1 MHLNTEQILWALVL
15 AAHLILLIVLLGREL
30 IRRFPWFTAAITLSS
45 VQLIADHLLH
55 GKLTS
60 LAFYWQSYTAT
71 LLADI
76 LGILVLIELLRHVF
90 YNCKCEPGRKANI
103 ILNSKGWLGWTLV
116 TASIA
121 AGAVWQW
128 GPWPA
133 WTALN
138 ADPKQLPILLVVLSA
153 MKGQLFLAIL
163 TVEVGLLMRIFG
175 KRFGSGWK
183 SPDQQIMLGLS
194 TYALGFLA
202 VQVTT
207 DIIKRTVHLTSR
219 DQYEHIV
226 RLFANL
232 DNSRFALWFLVI
244 VWWTVW
250 LWRITPP
257 GSASQLAAEESPVLA
272 GPPSL
277 KAEPETT
284 HPEPDLPHDSR
295 LDSE

>member
-1 MHLNTEQILWALVL
+1 MHLNMEQILWALVL
-15 AAHLILLIVLLGREL
+15 AAHLVLLIVLLGRDL
-30 IRRFPWFTAAITLSS
+30 ISRFPWFTAAIAVST

-71 LLADI
+71 LLGDI
-76 LGILVLIELLRHVF
+76 LGILVLIELTRHV
-90 YNCKCEPGRKANI
+90 YANCKAKI

-116 TASIA
+116 TVSIA
-121 AGAVWQW
+121 TGAVWQW
-128 GPWPA
+128 GPWPT

-138 ADPKQLPILLVVLSA
+138 QDPKQLPILLVVLSA

-163 TVEVGLLMRIFG
+163 TVQVGLHMRIFG

-183 SPDQQIMLGLS
+183 APDQQIALGLS

-202 VQVTT
+202 VQATD

-226 RLFANL
+226 RIFTNL
-232 DNSRFALWFLVI
+232 DNGRFALWFLVVI
-244 VWWTVW
+244 WWTVW
-250 LWRITPP
+250 LWRIIPP
-257 GSASQLAAEESPVLA
+257 SSAASLEAARAPVLA
-272 GPPSL
+272 DPPSL
-277 KAEPETT
+277 EAESESA
-284 HPEPDLPHDSR
+284 HPEAN
-295 LDSE
+295 SEPGSE

>member
-1 MHLNTEQILWALVL
+1 MHLNMEQILWALVL
-15 AAHLILLIVLLGREL
+15 AAHLVLLIILLGRDL
-30 IRRFPWFTAAITLSS
+30 TSRFPWFTASIALSAIH
-45 VQLIADHLLH
+45 LIADHLLH
-55 GKLTS
+55 GKLTT

-71 LLADI
+71 LLDAI
-76 LGILVLIELLRHVF
+76 LGLLVLIELLRHVF
-90 YNCKCEPGRKANI
+90 ANCECGPSGDGSTSPGRKANI

-116 TASIA
+116 TTSIA

-128 GPWPA
+128 GPWPT
-133 WTALN
+133 WQALN

-183 SPDQQIMLGLS
+183 APDQQIALGLS

-202 VQVTT
+202 VQTTT

-232 DNSRFALWFLVI
+232 DNGRFALWFLVV

-250 LWRITPP
+250 LWRITP
-257 GSASQLAAEESPVLA
+257 GASAAPPEMVGTPVLA
-272 GPPSL
+272 GPPKL
-277 KAEPETT
+277 KGHAEV
-284 HPEPDLPHDSR
+284 
-295 LDSE
+295 DSEAGS